1 MRLFVAIGVVLA
13 AGALGYLLLD
23 PFGDGSDSVA
33 GAGGTRSGS
42 VEGSG
47 GTGSGSVADSGEVR
61 TEPLSGTACQRL
73 AGLAANLAA
82 RDRTAEAFLTDLGQ
96 QGAGIR
102 PGRFA
107 LIDLARDGRNMIQGR
122 GFKPE
127 FDDGTRGQ
135 VRHFAGAARASM
147 FGGTAL
153 TRWISEQ
160 LRDDP
165 ADSPDG
171 RLADEG
177 IAFAQALLAGRLEP
191 NAASGWI
198 RERLCKP

>member
-1 MRLFVAIGVVLA
+1 MKLLVAIALLAA
-13 AGALGYLLLD
+13 AGAIGYLLLD
-23 PFGDGSDSVA
+23 PFRDHSDPVAGTVSDPVAGAGSDSVA
-33 GAGGTRSGS
+33 PAG
-42 VEGSG
+42 E
-47 GTGSGSVADSGEVR
+47 AR

-82 RDRTAEAFLTDLGQ
+82 RDRTAERFLIDLGQ

-107 LIDLARDGRNMIQGR
+107 LVDLARDGRNLILGR
-122 GFKPE
+122 GFKSE

-135 VRHFAGAARASM
+135 VRHFVGVARASM
-147 FGGTAL
+147 FGGSVI
-153 TRWISEQ
+153 TRWISEH
-160 LRDDP
+160 LRRDP
-165 ADSPDG
+165 AGSPDG

-177 IAFAQALLAGRLEP
+177 IEFAQAVLAGRLRLSG
-191 NAASGWI
+191 ASGWI